1 MGQIWD
7 SCNSGLLY
15 YKWNEMRWPRSH
27 RTTIY
32 AVQILVIQF
41 RKLKKTLTLCFID
54 ALTEWK
60 KLLLTAKK
68 PVWTFVDRKQPR
80 RTIFPI
86 ICDASAKT
94 GYQNGNSRFQAHFLV
109 TGIGEGRGRAGF
121 EWQAFDCVNCPKG
134 PRSTGSNDNLFLPC
148 MNYTRLPVEL

>member
-1 MGQIWD
+1 MDCCII
-7 SCNSGLLY
+7 SE
-15 YKWNEMRWPRSH
+15 KNEMRWPRSH

-54 ALTEWK
+54 ALKEWK

-109 TGIGEGRGRAGF
+109 TGIGDSGRKNVMSMRELFSPNPLAGF
-121 EWQAFDCVNCPKG
+121 EKMAGLQIFYYLKIKCFH
-134 PRSTGSNDNLFLPC
+134 S
-148 MNYTRLPVEL
+148 